1 MELFNFKLLGDTIQ
15 TYCPEF
21 LTFVSDMQ
29 LFPKQRIVLLFI
41 WCRKNSET
49 SENSLKNTR
58 GGVLF

>member
-29 LFPKQRIVLLFI
+29 LFPKQRRVLLFI
-41 WCRKNSET
+41 WFRKNSET
-49 SENSLKNTR
+49 SENSLKDTR